1 MCGRGARQARGAGI
15 TVGLIL
21 DSTVLIAAERKLFE
35 LAAFLES
42 EAPTEPVFTTVVT
55 ASELWHGVERADHEA
70 RRVKRRAFVEAVIEA
85 TPVLSFDL
93 ACARQHAQLWARL
106 EGKGERIGAHDMLI
120 AAICLRFG
128 HRLATLNTAE
138 FRRVEGLELVETRG
152 FVRGEI

>member
-1 MCGRGARQARGAGI
+1 MCGRGARQPRGAGI

-55 ASELWHGVERADHEA
+55 ASELWHGVERAEHEA

-106 EGKGERIGAHDMLI
+106 ENKGERIGAHGMLI
-120 AAICLRFG
+120 AAICLQFG